1 MITSGCKRMGC
12 ILRVV
17 IECNLMVGR
26 SQLKGSSIPELWSP
40 QIRYNCQTL
49 ITAVINSLDEE
60 PFSNIT
66 WTELSSL
73 EEGVFNS
80 FHWTSSGWGM
90 SSPGQNLVVSKCIR
104 VWLIAGQA
112 LLWASAEWP
121 RTALRKRAR
130 QNNGLGCPPNV
141 RKHHAQLHISCLAL
155 SELVCG
161 NLNIQDYCQA
171 DPKIYTH

>member
-1 MITSGCKRMGC
+1 MITSGCERMGC

-17 IECNLMVGR
+17 IECNLMAGR
-26 SQLKGSSIPELWSP
+26 SEPRGSSIPELWSP
-40 QIRYNCQTL
+40 ADKVQLPDFDHPCYQSTWWRAFLQYNL
-49 ITAVINSLDEE
+49 DGDVFLGGRSAV
-60 PFSNIT
+60 
-66 WTELSSL
+66 
-73 EEGVFNS
+73 
-80 FHWTSSGWGM
+80 HWKGSGGGM
-90 SSPGQNLVVSKCIR
+90 SSPGQILVVSKCIC

-121 RTALRKRAR
+121 RTALRKCAR

-141 RKHHAQLHISCLAL
+141 RRHNAQLHVSCLAL
-155 SELVCG
+155 SQLVCG

>member
-12 ILRVV
+12 ILRAV

-26 SQLKGSSIPELWSP
+26 SKLKGSSIPELWSP
-40 QIRYNCQTL
+40 RDKVQLPDFDHRCYQFTWWRAFLQYNL
-49 ITAVINSLDEE
+49 DRDVFLGGRSAV
-60 PFSNIT
+60 
-66 WTELSSL
+66 
-73 EEGVFNS
+73 
-80 FHWTSSGWGM
+80 HWAGSGWGM
-90 SSPGQNLVVSKCIR
+90 SSPGQNLVVSKCIH

-121 RTALRKRAR
+121 RTALRKCAR
-130 QNNGLGCPPNV
+130 QNNGLGCPANV

-161 NLNIQDYCQA
+161 NLNIQDHCQA
-171 DPKIYTH
+171 DPKMYTH

>member
-1 MITSGCKRMGC
+1 MITSGCERMGC
-12 ILRVV
+12 ILRAV

-26 SQLKGSSIPELWSP
+26 SKLKGSSIPELWSP
-40 QIRYNCQTL
+40 IDKVQLPGFDHPCYQFTWWRAFLQYD
-49 ITAVINSLDEE
+49 LDED
-60 PFSNIT
+60 
-66 WTELSSL
+66 
-73 EEGVFNS
+73 VFLGGRS
-80 FHWTSSGWGM
+80 VVHWKGSGGGM
-90 SSPGQNLVVSKCIR
+90 SSPGQTLVVSKRVR

-121 RTALRKRAR
+121 RTALRKCAR

-141 RKHHAQLHISCLAL
+141 RKHNAQLHISCLAL
-155 SELVCG
+155 SKLVCG